1 MTICDKKNCPSVKKN
16 NIISIVIIE
25 KIILCLKIIKLN
37 KLFIGTDFI
46 KHIFKVYEKGKDYS
60 CQNLDIDTNF

>member
-16 NIISIVIIE
+16 NIISIVIKE

-60 CQNLDIDTNF
+60 CQNLDIDNNF